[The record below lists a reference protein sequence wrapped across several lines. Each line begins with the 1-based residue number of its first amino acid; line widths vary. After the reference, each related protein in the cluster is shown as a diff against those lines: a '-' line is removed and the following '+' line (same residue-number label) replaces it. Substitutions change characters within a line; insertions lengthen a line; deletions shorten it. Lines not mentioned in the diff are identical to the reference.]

1 MQPWSFSQPVLLNKS
16 RHNRSVLVW
25 TIVGATAFA
34 GAWTFLA
41 PLPETVALQGKLQP
55 TSPVQDIESALDGLV
70 VAVPVKEGDS
80 VAVGDL
86 LVRFDPRDAETRLQ
100 AARRKRGQLQSQIA
114 INRVVLGE
122 QDATVFTPNQEQQL
136 VELRQQMQGINT
148 AAEESLTASQASL
161 KGLLKALI
169 VARDVASR
177 YEALVRDGAISEMQ
191 ALSAR
196 SKVDELLSQIEAERS
211 QVRKRD
217 ATARSTKTGHKAKM
231 RREIE
236 IDQRQISDIDR
247 EIRQMEVRLSLID
260 VRAPIAGVVFDLS
273 VSPGSVVKT
282 GSEDKPLLK
291 IIPQDQLQARVYI
304 PNSAIGFI
312 QPGQRA
318 DVAVNSFP
326 RGDYGFIPATVERI
340 GSDALTTA
348 EQRRVLGTEE
358 PGLFFPAVLK
368 LSRQTLQAGQRQVP
382 LQPGMSLVADV
393 HLRNRRFISSIAGG
407 LDNRLRAL
415 ERMR

>member
-1 MQPWSFSQPVLLNKS
+1 MQPWCFNQPVLLNTS
-16 RHNRSVLVW
+16 RNNRSVLVW
-25 TIVGATAFA
+25 TIVGATTFA
-34 GAWTFLA
+34 GAWAFLA

-55 TSPVQDIESALDGLV
+55 ARPVQDIEAAVDGLV
-70 VAVPVKEGDS
+70 AAVPVKEGDS
-80 VAVGDL
+80 VAIGDL

-100 AARRKRGQLQSQIA
+100 AARRKRSQLQSQIA

-122 QDATVFTPNQEQQL
+122 QAEAELTANQQRQL
-136 VELRQQMQGINT
+136 ETQRRKLNSDNIAAREALARSRTRLVGLRQSLET
-148 AAEESLTASQASL
+148 AENITLRFSR
-161 KGLLKALI
+161 LLQ
-169 VARDVASR
+169 
-177 YEALVRDGAISEMQ
+177 DGAASEMQ
-191 ALSAR
+191 ALKAQTQVDSFQNQVASEEREVARLEAQASATSAGSETQLR
-196 SKVDELLSQIEAERS
+196 RAIETNLRGIT
-211 QVRKRD
+211 D
-217 ATARSTKTGHKAKM
+217 L
-231 RREIE
+231 
-236 IDQRQISDIDR
+236 DR
-247 EIRQMEVRLSLID
+247 EIRQMEVRLSVID

-273 VSPGSVVKT
+273 VSPGSVVQT
-282 GSEDKPLLK
+282 ASEEKPLLK
-291 IIPQDQLQARVYI
+291 IIPQDQLQAKVYI

-326 RGDYGFIPATVERI
+326 RGDYGFIPATAERV
-340 GSDALTTA
+340 GPDALTTA

>member
-1 MQPWSFSQPVLLNKS
+1 MARLEAQASSTS
-16 RHNRSVLVW
+16 
-25 TIVGATAFA
+25 A
-34 GAWTFLA
+34 G
-41 PLPETVALQGKLQP
+41 
-55 TSPVQDIESALDGLV
+55 SES
-70 VAVPVKEGDS
+70 
-80 VAVGDL
+80 
-86 LVRFDPRDAETRLQ
+86 
-100 AARRKRGQLQSQIA
+100 
-114 INRVVLGE
+114 
-122 QDATVFTPNQEQQL
+122 
-136 VELRQQMQGINT
+136 ELRRAIETNLRGIT
-148 AAEESLTASQASL
+148 DL
-161 KGLLKALI
+161 
-169 VARDVASR
+169 
-177 YEALVRDGAISEMQ
+177 
-191 ALSAR
+191 
-196 SKVDELLSQIEAERS
+196 
-211 QVRKRD
+211 
-217 ATARSTKTGHKAKM
+217 
-231 RREIE
+231 
-236 IDQRQISDIDR
+236 DR
-247 EIRQMEVRLSLID
+247 EIRQMEVRLSVID

-282 GSEDKPLLK
+282 ASEEKPLLK
-291 IIPQDQLQARVYI
+291 IIPQDQLQAKVYI

-326 RGDYGFIPATVERI
+326 RGDYGFIPATVERV

>member
-1 MQPWSFSQPVLLNKS
+1 MQPWSFNQPVLFNKS

-34 GAWTFLA
+34 GAWAFLA

-122 QDATVFTPNQEQQL
+122 QDATVLTPNQEQQL

-148 AAEESLTASQASL
+148 AAEESLAASQARL
-161 KGLLKALI
+161 KGLLQALI

-282 GSEDKPLLK
+282 GSEDKPLMK

>member
-1 MQPWSFSQPVLLNKS
+1 MQPWSFNQPVLLNKS
-16 RHNRSVLVW
+16 RRNRSVLVW
-25 TIVGATAFA
+25 TIAGATAFA
-34 GAWTFLA
+34 GAWAFLA

-55 TSPVQDIESALDGLV
+55 ARPVQEIESAVDGLV
-70 VAVPVKEGDS
+70 AAVPVKEGDS
-80 VAVGDL
+80 VAVGDV

-122 QDATVFTPNQEQQL
+122 QDATVLSANQQQQL
-136 VELRQQMQGINT
+136 IELRQQMQGINT
-148 AAEESLTASQASL
+148 AADEALAASQARL
-161 KGLLKALI
+161 KGLVQSLTI
-169 VARDVASR
+169 ARDIANR
-177 YEALVRDGAISEMQ
+177 YDSLVRDGATSEMQ

-196 SKVDELLSQIEAERS
+196 SKVDELQSQIEAERS
-211 QVRKRD
+211 LVRQLD
-217 ATARSTKTGHKAKM
+217 ATARSTKTGNKARM

-236 IDQRQISDIDR
+236 IDQRQISDLDR
-247 EIRQMEVRLSLID
+247 EIRQMEVRLSVID

-282 GSEDKPLLK
+282 ASEEKPLLK
-291 IIPQDQLQARVYI
+291 IIPQDQLQAKVYI

-326 RGDYGFIPATVERI
+326 RGDYGFIPATVERV

>member
-1 MQPWSFSQPVLLNKS
+1 MQPWSFNQPVLLNKS

-34 GAWTFLA
+34 GAWAFLA

-70 VAVPVKEGDS
+70 DAVPVKEGDS

-122 QDATVFTPNQEQQL
+122 QDATVLTPNQEQQL

-148 AAEESLTASQASL
+148 AAEESLAASQARL
-161 KGLLKALI
+161 KGLLQALT

-191 ALSAR
+191 ALTAR

-304 PNSAIGFI
+304 PNNAIGFI

-407 LDNRLRAL
+407 LDDRMRAL

>member
-1 MQPWSFSQPVLLNKS
+1 MQPWSFNQPVLLNKS

-25 TIVGATAFA
+25 TIVGATTFA
-34 GAWTFLA
+34 GAWAFLA

-55 TSPVQDIESALDGLV
+55 ARPVQDIEAAVDGLV
-70 VAVPVKEGDS
+70 AAVPVKEGDS

-100 AARRKRGQLQSQIA
+100 AARRKRSQLQSQIA

-122 QDATVFTPNQEQQL
+122 QAEAELTANQQRQL
-136 VELRQQMQGINT
+136 ETQRRKLNSDNIAAREALARSRTRLVGLRQSLET
-148 AAEESLTASQASL
+148 AENITLRFSR
-161 KGLLKALI
+161 LLQ
-169 VARDVASR
+169 
-177 YEALVRDGAISEMQ
+177 DGAASEMQ
-191 ALSAR
+191 ALKAQTQVDSFQNQVASEEREVARLEAQASATSAGSETQLR
-196 SKVDELLSQIEAERS
+196 RAIETNLRGIT
-211 QVRKRD
+211 D
-217 ATARSTKTGHKAKM
+217 L
-231 RREIE
+231 
-236 IDQRQISDIDR
+236 DR
-247 EIRQMEVRLSLID
+247 EIRQMEVRLSVID

-282 GSEDKPLLK
+282 ASEEKPLLK
-291 IIPQDQLQARVYI
+291 IIPQDQLQAKVYI

-340 GSDALTTA
+340 GSDALTTV

>member
-1 MQPWSFSQPVLLNKS
+1 MQPWSFNQPVLFNKS

-34 GAWTFLA
+34 GAWAFLA

-148 AAEESLTASQASL
+148 AAEESLAASQARL
-161 KGLLKALI
+161 KGLLQALI

>member
-1 MQPWSFSQPVLLNKS
+1 MQPWSFNQPVLLNKS

-34 GAWTFLA
+34 GIWAFLA
-41 PLPETVALQGKLQP
+41 PLPETVVLQGKLQP
-55 TSPVQDIESALDGLV
+55 ARPVQDIETAVDGLV
-70 VAVPVKEGDS
+70 EAVPVKEGVS
-80 VAVGDL
+80 VEVGDL
-86 LVRFDPRDAETRLQ
+86 LVRFDRRDAETRLQ
-100 AARRKRGQLQSQIA
+100 AFRRKRKQLQSQIA

-122 QDATVFTPNQEQQL
+122 QDEAELSANQQQQL
-136 VELRQQMQGINT
+136 ETQRRKYNSDNVAAREALARSRTRLIGLRQSLET
-148 AAEESLTASQASL
+148 AENITLRFNR
-161 KGLLKALI
+161 LLQ
-169 VARDVASR
+169 
-177 YEALVRDGAISEMQ
+177 DGAASEMQ
-191 ALSAR
+191 ALRAQTQVDNFQNQVAAEEREVAR
-196 SKVDELLSQIEAERS
+196 LEAQASSTIAGSEAQLRRAIETNLRGIT
-211 QVRKRD
+211 D
-217 ATARSTKTGHKAKM
+217 L
-231 RREIE
+231 
-236 IDQRQISDIDR
+236 DR
-247 EIRQMEVRLSLID
+247 EISQIEVRLSVLD

-282 GSEDKPLLK
+282 GSEVKPLLK
-291 IIPQDQLQARVYI
+291 IVPQDQLQAKVYV

-340 GSDALTTA
+340 GSDALTTD

-368 LSRQTLQAGQRQVP
+368 LSRQTLKAGQRQVP

-407 LDNRLRAL
+407 LDDRLRAL

>member
-1 MQPWSFSQPVLLNKS
+1 MQPWSFNQPVLLNKS
-16 RHNRSVLVW
+16 RRNRSVLVW
-25 TIVGATAFA
+25 TIAGATAFA
-34 GAWTFLA
+34 GAWAFLA

-55 TSPVQDIESALDGLV
+55 ARPVQDIESAVDGLV
-70 VAVPVKEGDS
+70 AAVPVKEGDS

-114 INRVVLGE
+114 INRVILGE
-122 QDATVFTPNQEQQL
+122 QAEAELTANQQRQL
-136 VELRQQMQGINT
+136 ETKRRKYNSDNVAAREALARSTTRLEGLRQSLET
-148 AAEESLTASQASL
+148 AEHITLRFSR
-161 KGLLKALI
+161 LLQ
-169 VARDVASR
+169 
-177 YEALVRDGAISEMQ
+177 DGAASEMQ
-191 ALSAR
+191 ALRAQTQVDNFRNQIAAEEREVARLEAQASSTSAG
-196 SKVDELLSQIEAERS
+196 SESELRRAIESNLRGITEL
-211 QVRKRD
+211 
-217 ATARSTKTGHKAKM
+217 
-231 RREIE
+231 
-236 IDQRQISDIDR
+236 DR
-247 EIRQMEVRLSLID
+247 EIRQMEVRLSVID

-282 GSEDKPLLK
+282 ASEEKPLLK
-291 IIPQDQLQARVYI
+291 IIPQDQLQAKVYI

-326 RGDYGFIPATVERI
+326 RGDYGFIPATVERV

-348 EQRRVLGTEE
+348 EQLRVLGTEE

>member
-1 MQPWSFSQPVLLNKS
+1 MQPWSFNQPVLLNKS
-16 RHNRSVLVW
+16 RRNRSVLVW
-25 TIVGATAFA
+25 TIAGATAFA
-34 GAWTFLA
+34 GAWAFLA

-55 TSPVQDIESALDGLV
+55 ARPVQDIESAVDGLV
-70 VAVPVKEGDS
+70 AAVPVKEGDS

-122 QDATVFTPNQEQQL
+122 QDATVLSANQQQQL
-136 VELRQQMQGINT
+136 IELRQQMQGINT
-148 AAEESLTASQASL
+148 AADEALAASQARL
-161 KGLLKALI
+161 KGLVQSLTI
-169 VARDVASR
+169 ARDIANR
-177 YEALVRDGAISEMQ
+177 YDSLVRDGATSEMQ

-196 SKVDELLSQIEAERS
+196 SKVDELQSQIEAERS
-211 QVRKRD
+211 LVRQLD
-217 ATARSTKTGHKAKM
+217 ATARSTKTGNKARM

-236 IDQRQISDIDR
+236 IDQRQISDLDR
-247 EIRQMEVRLSLID
+247 EIRQMEVRLSVID

-282 GSEDKPLLK
+282 ASEEKPLLK
-291 IIPQDQLQARVYI
+291 IIPQDQLQAKVYI

-326 RGDYGFIPATVERI
+326 RGDYGFIPATVERV

>member
-1 MQPWSFSQPVLLNKS
+1 MQPWSFNQPVLLNKS

-34 GAWTFLA
+34 GVWAFLA

-55 TSPVQDIESALDGLV
+55 ASPVQDIESAVDGLV
-70 VAVPVKEGDS
+70 ADVPVKEGDS

-100 AARRKRGQLQSQIA
+100 AARRKRSQLQSQIA

-122 QDATVFTPNQEQQL
+122 QDATVLTPNQQQQL

-148 AAEESLTASQASL
+148 AAEESLAASQARL
-161 KGLLKALI
+161 KGLIQTLTI
-169 VARDVASR
+169 ARDVAAR
-177 YEALVRDGAISEMQ
+177 YEALVRDGATSEMQ

-196 SKVDELLSQIEAERS
+196 SKVDELLSQIEAEHSRVK
-211 QVRKRD
+211 QLD
-217 ATARSTKTGHKAKM
+217 ATAQSTKTGNKARM

-236 IDQRQISDIDR
+236 IDQRQISDLDR
-247 EIRQMEVRLSLID
+247 EIRQMEVRLSVID

-282 GSEDKPLLK
+282 ASEEKPLLK
-291 IIPQDQLQARVYI
+291 IIPQDQLQAKVYI

>member
-1 MQPWSFSQPVLLNKS
+1 MQPWSFNQPVLLNKS

-34 GAWTFLA
+34 GVWAFLA

-55 TSPVQDIESALDGLV
+55 ASPVQDIESAVDGLV
-70 VAVPVKEGDS
+70 AAVPVKEGDS
-80 VAVGDL
+80 VAIGDL

-100 AARRKRGQLQSQIA
+100 AARRKRSQLQSQIA

-122 QDATVFTPNQEQQL
+122 QDATVLTPNQQQQL

-148 AAEESLTASQASL
+148 AAEESLAASQARL
-161 KGLLKALI
+161 KGLIQTLTI
-169 VARDVASR
+169 ARDVAAR
-177 YEALVRDGAISEMQ
+177 YEALVRDGATSEMQ

-196 SKVDELLSQIEAERS
+196 SKVDELLSQIEAEHSRVK
-211 QVRKRD
+211 QLN
-217 ATARSTKTGHKAKM
+217 ATAQSTKTGNKARM

-236 IDQRQISDIDR
+236 IDQRQISDLDR
-247 EIRQMEVRLSLID
+247 EIRQMEVRLSVID

-282 GSEDKPLLK
+282 ASEEKPLLK
-291 IIPQDQLQARVYI
+291 IIPQDQLQAKVYI

-340 GSDALTTA
+340 GSDALTTT

-358 PGLFFPAVLK
+358 AGLFFPAVLK

-407 LDNRLRAL
+407 LDDRLRAL

>member
-1 MQPWSFSQPVLLNKS
+1 MQPWSFNQPVLLNKS
-16 RHNRSVLVW
+16 RRNRSVLVW
-25 TIVGATAFA
+25 TITGTTAFA
-34 GAWTFLA
+34 GVWAFLA

-55 TSPVQDIESALDGLV
+55 ATPVHEIESALDGLV
-70 VAVPVKEGDS
+70 AAVPVKEGAS

-86 LVRFDPRDAETRLQ
+86 LVRFDPRDAETRLH
-100 AARRKRGQLQSQIA
+100 AFRRKRSQLQSQIA
-114 INRVVLGE
+114 INRVILGE
-122 QDATVFTPNQEQQL
+122 ESEAELTANQQQQL
-136 VELRQQMQGINT
+136 ESQRRKLNSDISAAREALARSRTRLEGLRLQLKTAENINQRFNLLYKKGATSQLQALQAQTQADNFLNQVE
-148 AAEESLTASQASL
+148 AEERE
-161 KGLLKALI
+161 
-169 VARDVASR
+169 VARL
-177 YEALVRDGAISEMQ
+177 EAGAGATIAGSE
-191 ALSAR
+191 
-196 SKVDELLSQIEAERS
+196 SQL
-211 QVRKRD
+211 
-217 ATARSTKTGHKAKM
+217 

-236 IDQRQISDIDR
+236 NNLRAITDLNR
-247 EIRQMEVRLSLID
+247 EISVLEVRLSLIE
-260 VRAPIAGVVFDLS
+260 VRAPISGVVFDLS
-273 VSPGSVVKT
+273 ISTGSVVNT
-282 GSEDKPLLK
+282 ASEEKPLLK
-291 IIPQDQLQARVYI
+291 IIPQDQLQAKVYI

-318 DVAVNSFP
+318 DVAINSFP
-326 RGDYGFIPATVERI
+326 RGDFGFIPATVERI

-407 LDNRLRAL
+407 LDDRLRAL

>member
-1 MQPWSFSQPVLLNKS
+1 MQPWSFNQPVLLNKS

-34 GAWTFLA
+34 GVWAFLA

-55 TSPVQDIESALDGLV
+55 ARPVQDIESAVDGLV
-70 VAVPVKEGDS
+70 AEVFVKEGDS

-86 LVRFDPRDAETRLQ
+86 LVRFDPRNAETRLQ

-122 QDATVFTPNQEQQL
+122 QDATVLTPNQQQQL

-148 AAEESLTASQASL
+148 AADEALAASQARL
-161 KGLLKALI
+161 KGLIQSLTIARV
-169 VARDVASR
+169 VADR
-177 YEALVRDGAISEMQ
+177 YEALVRDGATSELQ

-196 SKVDELLSQIEAERS
+196 SRVDELLSQIEAERS
-211 QVRKRD
+211 QVRQLN
-217 ATARSTKTGHKAKM
+217 ATAQSTKTGNKARM

-236 IDQRQISDIDR
+236 IDQRQISDLDR
-247 EIRQMEVRLSLID
+247 EIRQMEVRLSVID

-282 GSEDKPLLK
+282 ASEVKPLLK
-291 IIPQDQLQARVYI
+291 IIPQDQLQAKVYI

-326 RGDYGFIPATVERI
+326 RGDYGFIPATVERV

>member
-1 MQPWSFSQPVLLNKS
+1 MQPWSFNQPVLLNKS

-34 GAWTFLA
+34 GAWAFLA

-70 VAVPVKEGDS
+70 DAVPVKEGDS

-122 QDATVFTPNQEQQL
+122 QDATVLTPNQEQQL

-148 AAEESLTASQASL
+148 AAEESLAASQARL
-161 KGLLKALI
+161 KGLLQALT

-191 ALSAR
+191 ALTAR

-304 PNSAIGFI
+304 PNNAIGFI

>member
-1 MQPWSFSQPVLLNKS
+1 MQPWSFNQPVLLNKS
-16 RHNRSVLVW
+16 RRNRSVLVW
-25 TIVGATAFA
+25 TIAGATAFA
-34 GAWTFLA
+34 GAWAFLA

-55 TSPVQDIESALDGLV
+55 ARPVQDIESAVDGLV
-70 VAVPVKEGDS
+70 AAVPVKEGDS

-114 INRVVLGE
+114 INRVILGE
-122 QDATVFTPNQEQQL
+122 QAEAELTANQQRQL
-136 VELRQQMQGINT
+136 ETQRRKYNSDNVAAREALARSTTRLEGLRQSLET
-148 AAEESLTASQASL
+148 AEHITLRFSR
-161 KGLLKALI
+161 LLQ
-169 VARDVASR
+169 
-177 YEALVRDGAISEMQ
+177 DGAASEMQ
-191 ALSAR
+191 ALRAQTQVDNFRNQIAAEEREVARLEAQASSTSAG
-196 SKVDELLSQIEAERS
+196 SESELRRAIESNLRGIT
-211 QVRKRD
+211 D
-217 ATARSTKTGHKAKM
+217 L
-231 RREIE
+231 
-236 IDQRQISDIDR
+236 DR
-247 EIRQMEVRLSLID
+247 EIRQMEVRLSVID

-273 VSPGSVVKT
+273 VSPGSIVKT
-282 GSEDKPLLK
+282 ASEEKPLLK
-291 IIPQDQLQARVYI
+291 IIPQDQLQAKVYI

-326 RGDYGFIPATVERI
+326 RGDYGFIPATVERV

-348 EQRRVLGTEE
+348 EQLRVLGTEE

>member
-34 GAWTFLA
+34 GAWAFLA

-148 AAEESLTASQASL
+148 AAEESLAASQARL
-161 KGLLKALI
+161 KGLLQALI

>member
-1 MQPWSFSQPVLLNKS
+1 MQPWSFNQPVLLNKS
-16 RHNRSVLVW
+16 LRNRSVLVW
-25 TIVGATAFA
+25 AIAGATAFA
-34 GAWTFLA
+34 GAWAFLA

-55 TSPVQDIESALDGLV
+55 ARPVQDIESAVDGLV
-70 VAVPVKEGDS
+70 AAVPVKEGDS
-80 VAVGDL
+80 VEVGDL

-100 AARRKRGQLQSQIA
+100 AARRKRVQLQSQIS
-114 INRVVLGE
+114 INRVILGE
-122 QDATVFTPNQEQQL
+122 QAEAELTANQQRQL
-136 VELRQQMQGINT
+136 ETQRRKYNSDNVAAREALARSTTRLEGLRQSLET
-148 AAEESLTASQASL
+148 AENITLRFSR
-161 KGLLKALI
+161 LLQ
-169 VARDVASR
+169 
-177 YEALVRDGAISEMQ
+177 DGAASEMQ
-191 ALSAR
+191 ALRAQTQVDNFRNQIAAEEREVARLEAQASSTSAG
-196 SKVDELLSQIEAERS
+196 SESELRRAIETNLRGIT
-211 QVRKRD
+211 D
-217 ATARSTKTGHKAKM
+217 L
-231 RREIE
+231 
-236 IDQRQISDIDR
+236 DR
-247 EIRQMEVRLSLID
+247 EIRQMEVRLSVID

-273 VSPGSVVKT
+273 VSPGSVVQT
-282 GSEDKPLLK
+282 ASEEKPLLK
-291 IIPQDQLQARVYI
+291 IIPQDQLQAKVYI

-326 RGDYGFIPATVERI
+326 RGDYGFIPATVERV
-340 GSDALTTA
+340 GSDALTTT

>member
-1 MQPWSFSQPVLLNKS
+1 MQPWSFNQPVLLNKS
-16 RHNRSVLVW
+16 RRNRSVLVW
-25 TIVGATAFA
+25 TIAGATAFA
-34 GAWTFLA
+34 GAWAFLA

-55 TSPVQDIESALDGLV
+55 ARPVQDIESAVDGLV
-70 VAVPVKEGDS
+70 AAVPVKEGDS

-114 INRVVLGE
+114 INRVILGE
-122 QDATVFTPNQEQQL
+122 QAEAELTANQQRQL
-136 VELRQQMQGINT
+136 ETKRRKYNSDNVAAREALARSTTRLEGLRQSLET
-148 AAEESLTASQASL
+148 AEHITLRFSR
-161 KGLLKALI
+161 LLQ
-169 VARDVASR
+169 
-177 YEALVRDGAISEMQ
+177 DGAASEMQ
-191 ALSAR
+191 ALRAQTQVDNFRNQIAAEEREVARLEAQASSTSAG
-196 SKVDELLSQIEAERS
+196 SESELRRAIESNLRGIT
-211 QVRKRD
+211 D
-217 ATARSTKTGHKAKM
+217 L
-231 RREIE
+231 
-236 IDQRQISDIDR
+236 DR
-247 EIRQMEVRLSLID
+247 EIRQMEVRLSVID

-273 VSPGSVVKT
+273 VSPGSIVKT
-282 GSEDKPLLK
+282 ASEEKPLLK
-291 IIPQDQLQARVYI
+291 IIPQDQLQAKVYI

-326 RGDYGFIPATVERI
+326 RGDYGFIPATVERV

-348 EQRRVLGTEE
+348 EQLRVLGTEE

>member
-1 MQPWSFSQPVLLNKS
+1 MQPWSFNQPVLFNKS

-34 GAWTFLA
+34 GAWAFLA

-148 AAEESLTASQASL
+148 AAEESLAASQARL
-161 KGLLKALI
+161 KGLLQALI

-340 GSDALTTA
+340 GSDALTTV

>member
-1 MQPWSFSQPVLLNKS
+1 MQPWSFNQPVLLNKS

-34 GAWTFLA
+34 GAWAFLA

-148 AAEESLTASQASL
+148 AAEESLAASQARL
-161 KGLLKALI
+161 KGLLQALI

>member
-1 MQPWSFSQPVLLNKS
+1 MQPWSFNQPVLFNKS

-34 GAWTFLA
+34 GAWAFLA

-122 QDATVFTPNQEQQL
+122 QDATVLTPNQEQQL

-148 AAEESLTASQASL
+148 AAEESLAASQARL
-161 KGLLKALI
+161 KGLLQALI

-340 GSDALTTA
+340 GSDALTTV

>member
-1 MQPWSFSQPVLLNKS
+1 MQPWSFNQPVLLNKS
-16 RHNRSVLVW
+16 RRNRSVLVW
-25 TIVGATAFA
+25 TIAGATAFA
-34 GAWTFLA
+34 GAWAFLA

-55 TSPVQDIESALDGLV
+55 ARPVQDIESAVDGLV
-70 VAVPVKEGDS
+70 AAVPVKEGDS
-80 VAVGDL
+80 VAVGDV

-122 QDATVFTPNQEQQL
+122 QDATVLSANQQQQL
-136 VELRQQMQGINT
+136 IELRQQMQGINT
-148 AAEESLTASQASL
+148 AADEALAASQARL
-161 KGLLKALI
+161 KGLVQSLTI
-169 VARDVASR
+169 ARDIANR
-177 YEALVRDGAISEMQ
+177 YDSLVRDGATSEMQ

-196 SKVDELLSQIEAERS
+196 SKVDELQSQIEAERS
-211 QVRKRD
+211 LVRQLD
-217 ATARSTKTGHKAKM
+217 ATARSTKTGNKARM

-236 IDQRQISDIDR
+236 IDQRQISDLDR
-247 EIRQMEVRLSLID
+247 EIRQMEVRLSVID

-282 GSEDKPLLK
+282 ASEEKPLLK
-291 IIPQDQLQARVYI
+291 IIPQDQLQAKVYI

-326 RGDYGFIPATVERI
+326 RGDYGFIPATVERV

>member
-1 MQPWSFSQPVLLNKS
+1 MQPWSFNQPVLLNKS

-34 GAWTFLA
+34 GAWAFLA

-122 QDATVFTPNQEQQL
+122 QDATVLTPNQEQQL

-148 AAEESLTASQASL
+148 AAEESLAASQASL
-161 KGLLKALI
+161 KGLLQALI

-340 GSDALTTA
+340 GSDALTTV

>member
-1 MQPWSFSQPVLLNKS
+1 MQPWSFNQPVLLNKS

-34 GAWTFLA
+34 GAWAFLA

-148 AAEESLTASQASL
+148 AAEESLAASQARL
-161 KGLLKALI
+161 KGLLQALI

-340 GSDALTTA
+340 GSDALTTV

>member
-1 MQPWSFSQPVLLNKS
+1 MQPWSFNQPVLLNKS
-16 RHNRSVLVW
+16 RRNRSVLVW
-25 TIVGATAFA
+25 TIAGATAFA
-34 GAWTFLA
+34 GAWAFLA

-55 TSPVQDIESALDGLV
+55 ARPVQDIESAVDGLV
-70 VAVPVKEGDS
+70 AAVPVKEGDS

-114 INRVVLGE
+114 INRVILGE
-122 QDATVFTPNQEQQL
+122 QAEAELTANQQRQL
-136 VELRQQMQGINT
+136 ETKRRKYNSDNVAAREALARSTTRLEGLRQSLET
-148 AAEESLTASQASL
+148 AEHITLRFSR
-161 KGLLKALI
+161 LLQ
-169 VARDVASR
+169 
-177 YEALVRDGAISEMQ
+177 DGAASEMQ
-191 ALSAR
+191 ALRAQTQVDNFRNQIAAEEREVARLEAQASSTSAG
-196 SKVDELLSQIEAERS
+196 SESELRRAIESNLRGIT
-211 QVRKRD
+211 D
-217 ATARSTKTGHKAKM
+217 L
-231 RREIE
+231 
-236 IDQRQISDIDR
+236 DR
-247 EIRQMEVRLSLID
+247 EIRQMEVRLSVID

-282 GSEDKPLLK
+282 ASEEKPLLK
-291 IIPQDQLQARVYI
+291 IIPQDQLQAKVYI

-326 RGDYGFIPATVERI
+326 RGDYGFIPATVERV

-348 EQRRVLGTEE
+348 EQLRVLGTEE

>member
-1 MQPWSFSQPVLLNKS
+1 M
-16 RHNRSVLVW
+16 
-25 TIVGATAFA
+25 
-34 GAWTFLA
+34 
-41 PLPETVALQGKLQP
+41 
-55 TSPVQDIESALDGLV
+55 
-70 VAVPVKEGDS
+70 
-80 VAVGDL
+80 AVGDL

-114 INRVVLGE
+114 INRVILGE
-122 QDATVFTPNQEQQL
+122 QAEAELTANQQRQL
-136 VELRQQMQGINT
+136 ETQRRKYNSDNVAAREALARSTTRLEGLRQSLET
-148 AAEESLTASQASL
+148 AENITLRFSR
-161 KGLLKALI
+161 LLQ
-169 VARDVASR
+169 
-177 YEALVRDGAISEMQ
+177 DGAASEMQ
-191 ALSAR
+191 ALRAQTQVDNFRNQIAAEERESVAR
-196 SKVDELLSQIEAERS
+196 LEAQAQLHQRRQRS
-211 QVRKRD
+211 QEL
-217 ATARSTKTGHKAKM
+217 
-231 RREIE
+231 RRAIE
-236 IDQRQISDIDR
+236 SNLRGITDLDR
-247 EIRQMEVRLSLID
+247 EIRQMEVRLSVID

-282 GSEDKPLLK
+282 ASEEKPLLK
-291 IIPQDQLQARVYI
+291 IIPQDQLQAKVYI

-326 RGDYGFIPATVERI
+326 RGDYGFIPATVERV

>member
-1 MQPWSFSQPVLLNKS
+1 MQPWSFNQPVLLNKS
-16 RHNRSVLVW
+16 RRNRSVLVW
-25 TIVGATAFA
+25 TIAGATAFA
-34 GAWTFLA
+34 GAWAFLA

-55 TSPVQDIESALDGLV
+55 ARPVQDIESAVDGLV
-70 VAVPVKEGDS
+70 AAVPVKEGDS

-122 QDATVFTPNQEQQL
+122 QDATVLSANQQQQL
-136 VELRQQMQGINT
+136 IELRQQMQGINT
-148 AAEESLTASQASL
+148 AADEALAASQARL
-161 KGLLKALI
+161 KGLVQSLTI
-169 VARDVASR
+169 ARDIANR
-177 YEALVRDGAISEMQ
+177 YDSLVRDGATSEMQ

-196 SKVDELLSQIEAERS
+196 SKVDELQSQIEAERS
-211 QVRKRD
+211 LVRQLD
-217 ATARSTKTGHKAKM
+217 ATARSTKSGNKARM

-236 IDQRQISDIDR
+236 IDQRQISDLDR
-247 EIRQMEVRLSLID
+247 EIRQMEVRLSVID

-282 GSEDKPLLK
+282 ASEEKPLLK
-291 IIPQDQLQARVYI
+291 IIPQDQLQAKVYI

-326 RGDYGFIPATVERI
+326 RGDYGFIPATVERV

>member
-1 MQPWSFSQPVLLNKS
+1 MQPWSFNQPVLLNKS
-16 RHNRSVLVW
+16 RRNRSVLVW
-25 TIVGATAFA
+25 TIAGATAFA
-34 GAWTFLA
+34 GAWAFLA

-55 TSPVQDIESALDGLV
+55 ARPVQDIESAVDGLV
-70 VAVPVKEGDS
+70 AAVPVKEGDS

-86 LVRFDPRDAETRLQ
+86 LVRFDPRNAETRLQ

-114 INRVVLGE
+114 INRVILGE
-122 QDATVFTPNQEQQL
+122 QAEAELTANQQRQL
-136 VELRQQMQGINT
+136 ETQRRKYNSDNVAAREALARSTTRLEGLRQSLET
-148 AAEESLTASQASL
+148 AEHITLRFSR
-161 KGLLKALI
+161 LLQ
-169 VARDVASR
+169 
-177 YEALVRDGAISEMQ
+177 DGAASEMQ
-191 ALSAR
+191 ALRAQTQVDNFRNQIAAEEREVARLEAQASSTSAG
-196 SKVDELLSQIEAERS
+196 SESELRRAIESNLRGIT
-211 QVRKRD
+211 D
-217 ATARSTKTGHKAKM
+217 L
-231 RREIE
+231 
-236 IDQRQISDIDR
+236 DR
-247 EIRQMEVRLSLID
+247 EIRQMEVRLSVID

-273 VSPGSVVKT
+273 VSPGSIVKT
-282 GSEDKPLLK
+282 ASEEKPLLK
-291 IIPQDQLQARVYI
+291 IIPQDQLQAKVYI

-326 RGDYGFIPATVERI
+326 RGDYGFIPATVERV

-348 EQRRVLGTEE
+348 EQLRVLGTEE